1 MPTSPSWLDSAV
13 FYEIYPQTFCDSNGD
28 GIGDLPGIVSK
39 LDYLQSLGVNA
50 LWLNPCFDSPFQD
63 AGYDVTVEGDPD
75 QALRVAAAGTFDLIL
90 CDVRMPKMDGLA
102 LFRRCRERHPELP
115 VILITAFGKIE
126 DAVEAMR
133 AGAFDY
139 ISKPFDEAE
148 LLRVVGN
155 AVATSEAVD
164 REGASAPAEEWFGM
178 VGGSPAWLDV
188 RKVIEKAAAS
198 PFSVL
203 ITGET
208 GTGKELVARAIHRIS
223 GRRDGPFLKIN
234 GAAIPPTLWEAE
246 MFGYEKGA
254 FTGAVQS
261 KPGRFE
267 LADGGTFFL
276 DEVGEVPLTAQ
287 GKLLRVLEDGEFE
300 RVGGVKTLT
309 ADVRLICASNRDLK
323 RDTSLGRFR
332 EDLYYRVSGIPIH
345 LPPLRDRRED
355 LVPLAE
361 FFLARTCR
369 ELGVGRKSLS
379 PGTAEAL
386 DRYPW
391 PGNIRELENAVAR
404 AVALSDDDAL
414 TPADLC
420 LGLAEPDVVISPAD
434 VEGER
439 FHESVREHKRSVIRR
454 AIAKAGGSKSRAAE
468 LLGLSPT
475 YLSRL
480 LRVLGVEGKGNGA

>member
-1 MPTSPSWLDSAV
+1 MKGSILIAEDDRNLRRILRAMLTREG
-13 FYEIYPQTFCDSNGD
+13 YEVSEATD
-28 GIGDLPGIVSK
+28 G
-39 LDYLQSLGVNA
+39 
-50 LWLNPCFDSPFQD
+50 
-63 AGYDVTVEGDPD
+63 
-75 QALRVAAAGTFDLIL
+75 AAAAAFLAEHRVDALVTDI
-90 CDVRMPKMDGLA
+90 RMPKMDGLE
-102 LFRRCRERHPELP
+102 LFRLCRERHVALP
-115 VILITAFGKIE
+115 VILVTAFGRIE

-155 AVATSEAVD
+155 AVAHSAVSE
-164 REGASAPAEEWFGM
+164 REGASAPVEEWFGM
-178 VGGSPAWLDV
+178 VGRSPAWLEV

-223 GRRDGPFLKIN
+223 PRRDGPFLKIN

-276 DEVGEVPLTAQ
+276 DEVGEVPPDAQ
-287 GKLLRVLEDGEFE
+287 AKLLRVLEDREFE
-300 RVGGVKTLT
+300 RVGGVKTFSS
-309 ADVRLICASNRDLK
+309 DVRLICASNRDLK
-323 RDTSLGRFR
+323 RETAQGKFR
-332 EDLYYRVSGIPIH
+332 EDLYYRVNGIPIH
-345 LPPLRDRRED
+345 LPPLRERRED
-355 LVPLAE
+355 VVPLSE

-369 ELGVGRKSLS
+369 ELGAGRKAFAPGALESL
-379 PGTAEAL
+379 G
-386 DRYPW
+386 RYAW

-404 AVALSDDDAL
+404 AAALSEGGEIAS
-414 TPADLC
+414 ADLC
-420 LGLAEPDVVISPAD
+420 FGLADPEAQPVPASP
-434 VEGER
+434 EEER
-439 FHESVREHKRSVIRR
+439 FHDSVREHKRAVLRR
-454 AIAKAGGSKSRAAE
+454 AIAKAGGNKTRAAE

-475 YLSRL
+475 YLFRL
-480 LRVLGVEGKGNGA
+480 IRVLGIEG

>member
-1 MPTSPSWLDSAV
+1 LKGTILVAEDDRNLRRVLCAMLSR
-13 FYEIYPQTFCDSNGD
+13 E
-28 GIGDLPGIVSK
+28 
-39 LDYLQSLGVNA
+39 
-50 LWLNPCFDSPFQD
+50 
-63 AGYDVTVEGDPD
+63 GYDVAESVDG
-75 QALRVAAAGTFDLIL
+75 AAASEWLAGKRADALVTDI
-90 CDVRMPKMDGLA
+90 RMPRMDGLA
-102 LFRRCRERHPELP
+102 LFRHCRERHPELP
-115 VILITAFGKIE
+115 VILITAYGRIG

-155 AVATSEAVD
+155 AVAASAVAD
-164 REGASAPAEEWFGM
+164 REGASAPVEEWFGM
-178 VGGSPAWLDV
+178 VGHSPAWLEV

-223 GRRDGPFLKIN
+223 SRRDGPFLKIN

-276 DEVGEVPLTAQ
+276 DEVGEVPPAVQ
-287 GKLLRVLEDGEFE
+287 PKLLRVLQDREFE
-300 RVGGVKTLT
+300 RVGGVKTLS

-323 RDTSLGRFR
+323 RDTERGRFR
-332 EDLYYRVSGIPIH
+332 EDLYYRVNGIPIH
-345 LPPLRDRRED
+345 IPPMRERRED
-355 LVPLAE
+355 IVPLAD
-361 FFLARTCR
+361 FFLVRACA
-369 ELGVGRKSLS
+369 ELGTGRKTLS
-379 PGTAEAL
+379 AAAMEAM

-391 PGNIRELENAVAR
+391 PGNIRELENAVGR
-404 AVALSDDDAL
+404 AVALSDGGEIVV
-414 TPADLC
+414 ADLC
-420 LGLAEPDVVISPAD
+420 LGLAEPEGPTPAETPAD
-434 VEGER
+434 GR
-439 FHESVREHKRSVIRR
+439 FHDSVREHKRAVIRR
-454 AIAKAGGSKSRAAE
+454 AIAKAGGNKTRAAE
-468 LLGLSPT
+468 ILGLSPT

-480 LRVLGVEGKGNGA
+480 IRLLGIDGKGNGA

>member
-1 MPTSPSWLDSAV
+1 MKGTILLAEDDRNLRRVLQATLTREGYEVAATPDGAAASEWLDTQRA
-13 FYEIYPQTFCDSNGD
+13 D
-28 GIGDLPGIVSK
+28 
-39 LDYLQSLGVNA
+39 A
-50 LWLNPCFDSPFQD
+50 LITD
-63 AGYDVTVEGDPD
+63 
-75 QALRVAAAGTFDLIL
+75 I
-90 CDVRMPKMDGLA
+90 RMPKMDGLA

-276 DEVGEVPLTAQ
+276 DEVGEVPLAAQ

-323 RDTSLGRFR
+323 RETVAGAVPRGPL
-332 EDLYYRVSGIPIH
+332 
-345 LPPLRDRRED
+345 LP
-355 LVPLAE
+355 
-361 FFLARTCR
+361 
-369 ELGVGRKSLS
+369 
-379 PGTAEAL
+379 
-386 DRYPW
+386 
-391 PGNIRELENAVAR
+391 
-404 AVALSDDDAL
+404 
-414 TPADLC
+414 
-420 LGLAEPDVVISPAD
+420 
-434 VEGER
+434 GER
-439 FHESVREHKRSVIRR
+439 DPDPPPP
-454 AIAKAGGSKSRAAE
+454 AAGSARGSRAAGGVSSSRE
-468 LLGLSPT
+468 RAGTWASAGRRFLRERRRRWTDTRGPGTSASWRTPSRAPWRSRTTIPSPPPT
-475 YLSRL
+475 CASASPSR
-480 LRVLGVEGKGNGA
+480 RRRSPRPTSRGSGSTNPCGSTSGR

>member
-1 MPTSPSWLDSAV
+1 MSGKILVAEDDRNLRRVLKAMLAREGYEVEEAPNGTAALEWLSGNRA
-13 FYEIYPQTFCDSNGD
+13 
-28 GIGDLPGIVSK
+28 
-39 LDYLQSLGVNA
+39 
-50 LWLNPCFDSPFQD
+50 
-63 AGYDVTVEGDPD
+63 DVVISD
-75 QALRVAAAGTFDLIL
+75 I
-90 CDVRMPKMDGLA
+90 RMPKMDGLA

-115 VILITAFGKIE
+115 VILITAFGRIE

-133 AGAFDY
+133 GGAFDY
-139 ISKPFDEAE
+139 ISKPFDEGE

-198 PFSVL
+198 PFAVL

-223 GRRDGPFLKIN
+223 VRRDGPFLKIN

-276 DEVGEVPLTAQ
+276 DEVGEVPLAVQ

-323 RDTSLGRFR
+323 RDTERGRFR

-369 ELGVGRKSLS
+369 NLGVGRKTLS
-379 PGTAEAL
+379 DGTAEVL
-386 DRYPW
+386 DRYTW

-404 AVALSDDDAL
+404 AVALSDEDTL

-420 LGLAEPDVVISPAD
+420 LGLAQPEGPVSPAD
-434 VEGER
+434 IEGER
-439 FHESVREHKRSVIRR
+439 FHESVREHKRAVIRR

-468 LLGLSPT
+468 ILGLSPT

>member
-1 MPTSPSWLDSAV
+1 MKGSILVAEDDRNLRRILRAMLTREG
-13 FYEIYPQTFCDSNGD
+13 YEVSEATD
-28 GIGDLPGIVSK
+28 G
-39 LDYLQSLGVNA
+39 
-50 LWLNPCFDSPFQD
+50 
-63 AGYDVTVEGDPD
+63 
-75 QALRVAAAGTFDLIL
+75 AAAAAFLAARKVDALVTDI
-90 CDVRMPKMDGLA
+90 RMPKMDGLE
-102 LFRRCRERHPELP
+102 LFRHCRERHVELP
-115 VILITAFGKIE
+115 VILVTAYGRIE
-126 DAVEAMR
+126 DAVEAMK

-155 AVATSEAVD
+155 AVASSAVSD
-164 REGASAPAEEWFGM
+164 REGTSAPAEEWFGM
-178 VGGSPAWLDV
+178 VGRSPAWLEV

-223 GRRDGPFLKIN
+223 ARREGPFLKIN

-276 DEVGEVPLTAQ
+276 DEVGEVPFDAQ
-287 GKLLRVLEDGEFE
+287 AKLLRVLEDREFE
-300 RVGGVKTLT
+300 RVGGVKTFS

-323 RDTSLGRFR
+323 RETSQGKFR
-332 EDLYYRVSGIPIH
+332 EDLFYRINGIPIH
-345 LPPLRDRRED
+345 LPPLRERRED
-355 LVPLAE
+355 LVPLSE

-369 ELGVGRKSLS
+369 ELGAGRKTIA
-379 PGTAEAL
+379 PGAL
-386 DRYPW
+386 ETLERYPW

-404 AVALSDDDAL
+404 AVALSEGEEIAS
-414 TPADLC
+414 ADLC
-420 LGLAEPDVVISPAD
+420 FGLADP
-434 VEGER
+434 EGQPLPVTPEEGR
-439 FHESVREHKRSVIRR
+439 FHDSVREHKRAVLRR
-454 AIAKAGGSKSRAAE
+454 AIAKAGGNKTRAAE
-468 LLGLSPT
+468 ILGLSPT
-475 YLSRL
+475 YLFRL
-480 LRVLGVEGKGNGA
+480 IRVLGVEG